1 MMNNTA
7 GPAAAVIAWTA
18 ILFGCGG
25 GGDANEPP
33 RAPASTQPPPVV
45 PPTVEV
51 LPSPPRVG
59 TGPEDCTDGSAGEYP
74 CKGISLQSQVALDSM
89 GGTAGNDIWGWSDA
103 ETGKEYALM
112 GMTNGT
118 ALVDVSN
125 PQSPIFL
132 GRLPTETRNSA
143 WRDIKV
149 YRDHAYIV
157 ADNAGAHG
165 MQIFDLRRLR
175 GVSASETFS
184 ADAVYDGFRH
194 AHNLAID
201 EAAGFAYA
209 VGSDT
214 CGGGLHIMDIR
225 TPNNPLFAGCHDTV
239 RTHDTQCVVYRGPD
253 AEHSDR
259 QICFSSNENHFEV
272 VDVTDKSAPLT
283 LSTSMYPQRAYVH
296 QGWLTED
303 HRYFLLGDE
312 LDESN
317 FGLSTRTHVF
327 DVSDLNAPKHLFAHD
342 LGTRAIDHNL
352 FVRGNRV
359 YEANY
364 TSGLRVLELGD
375 LANRDIEEIAFF
387 DTYPGN
393 DNTAFRGAWSVYPY
407 LPSGTLIVSDI
418 NSGLFILSMQ

>member
-33 RAPASTQPPPVV
+33 RPPPPTQPTPVV

-175 GVSASETFS
+175 GVSVSETFS

-209 VGSDT
+209 VGTDN

-239 RTHDTQCVVYRGPD
+239 RTHDTQCVVYRGHD

-283 LSTSMYPQRAYVH
+283 LSSSTYPQRAYVH

-393 DNTAFRGAWSVYPY
+393 DNTAFQGAWSVYPY

>member
-1 MMNNTA
+1 MNNTA
-7 GPAAAVIAWTA
+7 GSAAAVIALTA
-18 ILFGCGG
+18 ILCGCGG
-25 GGDANEPP
+25 GGEAN
-33 RAPASTQPPPVV
+33 QPPP
-45 PPTVEV
+45 PPAEPPPVEPPSV
-51 LPSPPRVG
+51 GILPPPPSVG

-74 CKGISLQSQVALDSM
+74 CRGISLQSQVSLDSM
-89 GGTAGNDIWGWSDA
+89 GGTAGNDIWGWSDT

-118 ALVDVSN
+118 AFVDISN
-125 PQSPIFL
+125 PQRPIFL
-132 GRLPTETRNSA
+132 GRLPTETRNSS

-184 ADAVYDGFRH
+184 ADVVYDGFRH

-201 EAAGFAYA
+201 EAVGFAYA
-209 VGSDT
+209 VGGDT
-214 CGGGLHIMDIR
+214 CGGGVHIMDIR

-283 LSTSMYPQRAYVH
+283 LSSSTYSQLAYVH

-303 HRYFLLGDE
+303 HRFFLLGDE

-327 DVSDLNAPKHLFAHD
+327 DVSDLDAPSHLFVHD

-352 FVRGNRV
+352 YVRGNRV

-375 LANRDIEEIAFF
+375 LANREIEEIAFF
-387 DTYPGN
+387 DTFPSN
-393 DNTAFRGAWSVYPY
+393 DNPAFRGAWGVYPY
-407 LPSGTLIVSDI
+407 FPSGTLIVSDI
-418 NSGLFILSMQ
+418 NNGLFILSMQ

>member
-1 MMNNTA
+1 MRNINTA

-18 ILFGCGG
+18 ILCGCGSG
-25 GGDANEPP
+25 GEATAPP
-33 RAPASTQPPPVV
+33 PPPTQPPPVAT
-45 PPTVEV
+45 PPVVEAPP
-51 LPSPPRVG
+51 PSVG

-74 CKGISLQSQVALDSM
+74 CMGISLESQVDLDSM
-89 GGTAGNDIWGWSDA
+89 GGTAGNDIWGWSDGQ
-103 ETGKEYALM
+103 TGKEYALM

-118 ALVDVSN
+118 AFVDVSN

-132 GRLPTETRNSA
+132 GRLPTETRNSS

-149 YRDHAYIV
+149 YQNHAYIV

-184 ADAVYDGFRH
+184 ADVVYDGFRH

-209 VGSDT
+209 AGGDT

-253 AEHSDR
+253 AKYSDR

-272 VDVTDKSAPLT
+272 VDVTDKSAPMT
-283 LSTSMYPQRAYVH
+283 LSSSRYSQLAYVH

-303 HRYFLLGDE
+303 HRHFLLGDE
-312 LDESN
+312 LDESIL
-317 FGLSTRTHVF
+317 GLSTRTHVF
-327 DVSDLNAPKHLFAHD
+327 DVSDLDAPSYLFVHD
-342 LGTRAIDHNL
+342 LGTSAIDHNL
-352 FVRGNRV
+352 YVLGNRV
-359 YEANY
+359 YAANY

-375 LANRDIEEIAFF
+375 LANREIEEIAFF
-387 DTYPGN
+387 DTFPSN
-393 DNTAFRGAWSVYPY
+393 DNTAFQGAWSVYPY

-418 NSGLFILSMQ
+418 NKGLFILSMQ

>member
-1 MMNNTA
+1 MNNTA
-7 GPAAAVIAWTA
+7 GPAAAVIALTA
-18 ILFGCGG
+18 ILCGCGG
-25 GGDANEPP
+25 GGEAN
-33 RAPASTQPPPVV
+33 QPPP
-45 PPTVEV
+45 PPAEPPPVEPPSV
-51 LPSPPRVG
+51 GILPPPPSVG

-74 CKGISLQSQVALDSM
+74 CRGISLQSQVSLDSM
-89 GGTAGNDIWGWSDA
+89 GGTAGNDIWGWSDT

-118 ALVDVSN
+118 AFVDISN
-125 PQSPIFL
+125 PQRPIFL
-132 GRLPTETRNSA
+132 GRLPTETRNSS

-184 ADAVYDGFRH
+184 ADVVYDGFRH

-201 EAAGFAYA
+201 EAVGFAYA
-209 VGSDT
+209 VGGDT
-214 CGGGLHIMDIR
+214 CAGGVHIMDIR

-253 AEHSDR
+253 AEHRDR

-283 LSTSMYPQRAYVH
+283 LSSSTYSQLAYVH

-303 HRYFLLGDE
+303 HRFFLLGDE
-312 LDESN
+312 LDESS

-352 FVRGNRV
+352 YVQGNRV
-359 YEANY
+359 YAANY

-375 LANRDIEEIAFF
+375 LANREIEEIAFF
-387 DTYPGN
+387 DTFPSN
-393 DNTAFRGAWSVYPY
+393 DNPAFRGAWGVYPY

-418 NSGLFILSMQ
+418 NNGLFVLAMQ

>member
-1 MMNNTA
+1 MNNTA
-7 GPAAAVIAWTA
+7 GPAAAMVALTA
-18 ILFGCGG
+18 ILCGCGG
-25 GGDANEPP
+25 GGDANQPP
-33 RAPASTQPPPVV
+33 PPTTQPPPVV
-45 PPTVEV
+45 TPPVV
-51 LPSPPRVG
+51 VPPPPSVG

-74 CKGISLQSQVALDSM
+74 CKGISLQSLVELDSM

-118 ALVDVSN
+118 AFVDVPN
-125 PQSPIFL
+125 PQRPIFL

-149 YRDHAYIV
+149 YQDHAYIV

-184 ADAVYDGFRH
+184 ADVVYDGFRH

-239 RTHDTQCVVYRGPD
+239 RTHDTQCVIYRGPD

-283 LSTSMYPQRAYVH
+283 LSSSRYSQLAYVH

-312 LDESN
+312 LDESAL
-317 FGLSTRTHVF
+317 GLSTRTHVF
-327 DVSDLNAPKHLFAHD
+327 DVSDLDAPSHLFVHD

-352 FVRGNRV
+352 YVRGNRV

-375 LANRDIEEIAFF
+375 LANREIEEIAFF
-387 DTYPGN
+387 DTFPSN
-393 DNTAFRGAWSVYPY
+393 DNTAFQGAWSVYPY

-418 NSGLFILSMQ
+418 NNGLFILSMQ

>member
-1 MMNNTA
+1 MSNTSTA
-7 GPAAAVIAWTA
+7 RPAAAMVALTA
-18 ILFGCGG
+18 ILCGCGG
-25 GGDANEPP
+25 GGDANQPP
-33 RAPASTQPPPVV
+33 PPTTQPPPVV
-45 PPTVEV
+45 TPPVV
-51 LPSPPRVG
+51 VPPPPSVG

-74 CKGISLQSQVALDSM
+74 CRGISLQSQVSLDSM
-89 GGTAGNDIWGWSDA
+89 GGTAGNDIWGWSDT

-118 ALVDVSN
+118 AFVDISN
-125 PQSPIFL
+125 PQRPIFL
-132 GRLPTETRNSA
+132 GRLPTETRNSS

-184 ADAVYDGFRH
+184 ADVVYDGFRH

-201 EAAGFAYA
+201 EAVGFAYA
-209 VGSDT
+209 VGGDT
-214 CGGGLHIMDIR
+214 CGGGVHIMDIR

-253 AEHSDR
+253 AEHRDR

-283 LSTSMYPQRAYVH
+283 LSSSRYPQLAYVH

-303 HRYFLLGDE
+303 HRFFLLGDE
-312 LDESN
+312 LDESAL
-317 FGLSTRTHVF
+317 GLSTRTHVF
-327 DVSDLNAPKHLFAHD
+327 DVSDLDAPSHLFVHD

-352 FVRGNRV
+352 YVRGNRV

-375 LANRDIEEIAFF
+375 LANREIEEIAFF
-387 DTYPGN
+387 DTYPSN
-393 DNTAFRGAWSVYPY
+393 DNTAFQGAWSVYPY